1 MFNYLDI
8 LTPSEKE
15 LNDMKLRY
23 RLADGCLEA
32 CSYDLSRV
40 NEFTFAA
47 LTHLAMIK
55 NLNIDMSKYEQLQY
69 GGKPDFESYRNARDL
84 LNQLAVLIQEKE
96 IEIYEELY
104 K

>member
-1 MFNYLDI
+1 MFKCLNK

-15 LNDMKLRY
+15 LNEMKLRF
-23 RLADGCLEA
+23 RLADCCLEA
-32 CSYDLSRV
+32 CSHDLSRV
-40 NEFTFAA
+40 NEFTFSA

-55 NLNIDMSKYEQLQY
+55 NLNIDMLKYEHLQY

-84 LNQLAVLIQEKE
+84 INQLAKLIQEKE

-104 K
+104 Q